1 MILLLATLAL
11 GQSTRE
17 LQVLD
22 ELDRVEIELQETS
35 EELRTLQA
43 EQAEM
48 DAQIEAG
55 QAELDEIQATLD
67 GSADQV
73 TGLVRAVYHL
83 NRRGFARILFS
94 AEDPSDLRRRS
105 RYLMAIL
112 AEFDQVVTT
121 YQAQMGDKQTA
132 LERLETDRKAI
143 SELTKSLSENVL
155 ELEAQRSERQELLDE
170 VRSDDRLLRMATSRR
185 EEGAITLSQNDYE
198 APRPASGQRFRD
210 LQGKLSR
217 PVQSSSVLKGYGTT
231 QDPISGQ
238 RTKNRGVTLACSL
251 HAPVRTVADGQ
262 VVRAS
267 HVGRGYGMTVQ
278 VDHGD
283 GYTTTYANLGQIK
296 VRQGQDVRKG
306 DYLGTCGETGVTD
319 MEGPRVHFEVRY
331 QNSDQD
337 PANWLAP

>member
-1 MILLLATLAL
+1 MILLLASLAL

-22 ELDRVEIELQETS
+22 ELDRVEVELIETA

-43 EQAEM
+43 QQAEM
-48 DAQIEAG
+48 DTQIEAG
-55 QAELDEIQATLD
+55 QAELDAIQDTLD
-67 GSADQV
+67 GSSEQV

-112 AEFDQVVTT
+112 SEFDRVVVT
-121 YQAQMGDKQTA
+121 YRGQMGDKQAA
-132 LERLETDRKAI
+132 LERLETDRNAI
-143 SELTKSLSENVL
+143 AELTSKLSENVL
-155 ELEAQRSERQELLDE
+155 ALEAQRSEREALLE
-170 VRSDDRLLRMATSRR
+170 QVRSDERLLRMAGARR
-185 EEGAITLSQNDYE
+185 EEGAITLSQSDYE

-217 PVQSSSVLKGYGTT
+217 PVQSSSVLKPYGST
-231 QDPISGQ
+231 QDPITGQ

-251 HAPVRTVADGQ
+251 HAPVRTVADGR
-262 VVRAS
+262 VVSAS
-267 HVGRGYGMTVQ
+267 HVGSGYGMTVQ

-283 GYTTTYANLGQIK
+283 SYTTTYANLGQIK
-296 VRQGQDVRKG
+296 VRPGQDVRKG

-331 QNSDQD
+331 KNSDQD